1 MTIKSVRPPLGGW
14 LEKKLSRQ
22 EMVFLWDIIGESE
35 QDMKEFLAGN
45 ITKSSSLIDRDDWF
59 WNNCLHELCGRYTK
73 EFYNSDS
80 NRHNY
85 YFI

>member
-35 QDMKEFLAGN
+35 QDMNEFLACTIQLKISGMN
-45 ITKSSSLIDRDDWF
+45 ITF
-59 WNNCLHELCGRYTK
+59 
-73 EFYNSDS
+73 
-80 NRHNY
+80 
-85 YFI
+85 